1 MTAAPQP
8 DAIGARDLVIRY
20 PYATQDAVG
29 AVSFALAQG
38 ERVLLLG
45 PSGCGKSSI
54 LHALTGLLP
63 QSIPATR
70 GGALQIFGEDV
81 TSRSPSEWA
90 DQIAFLFQD
99 AEQTLA
105 GFTVAD
111 EVAFALENRNYPP
124 DQMGVAIND
133 AMDRAGIPEEWAA
146 RRIATLSGGQKQMV
160 ALAATLAQGSALTIA
175 DEPTASLAPQAA
187 RRLAEQ
193 VLAPGRTALIVDHA
207 LGALLAH
214 IDRVIVLDLSGKLLV
229 AGSPEH
235 VFSEHGATLVANGIW
250 TPAAVRLA
258 LRLIAQGHVFPM
270 LWRMSDLLAHLP
282 PDVDLAPLLLPAPAM
297 IGSEL
302 VRLEA
307 AACAP
312 PFGPVGLSDISISL
326 RAGEVLGILGPNG
339 AGKSTLAACLA
350 GLAPLKGG
358 QRHGPAGAIAFQNPE
373 AHFTTDTTRGEFAAL
388 GLSPAQIIQ
397 ALADWGLSEQAEQH
411 PFTLS
416 MGQKRRLA
424 LALLTETDRWPFLI
438 LDEPTT
444 GLDWRATVHIAA
456 QIDRLAASGRALA
469 VITHDAEFA
478 LSVCHRIALLDQG
491 GVAATGPAPE
501 ILCDAPLLDAMG
513 LAPPETAPL
522 LRRMKAA
529 PC

>member
-1 MTAAPQP
+1 MTAAPLH
-8 DAIGARDLVIRY
+8 DAIAVRDLVIRY

-29 AVSFALAQG
+29 PISFALSQG

-63 QSIPATR
+63 NSIPATR
-70 GGALQIFGEDV
+70 TGELRIFGEDV
-81 TSRSPSEWA
+81 TSRSPAEWA
-90 DQIAFLFQD
+90 DQVAFLFQD
-99 AEQTLA
+99 ADQTLA

-111 EVAFALENRNYPP
+111 EVAFGLENRNFPP
-124 DQMGVAIND
+124 DQMGTAIDD
-133 AMDRAGIPEEWAA
+133 AMTHAGIPTEWAA

-160 ALAATLAQGSALTIA
+160 ALAATLAQGSALIIA

-207 LGALLAH
+207 LGALVDR
-214 IDRVIVLDLSGKLLV
+214 IDRVIVLNPSGKLLV
-229 AGSPEH
+229 TGSPDL
-235 VFSEHGATLVANGIW
+235 VFGEHGATLVANGIW
-250 TPAAVRLA
+250 TPPAVRLR
-258 LRLIAQGHVFPM
+258 LRMMEQGHVFPM
-270 LWRMSDLLAHLP
+270 LWRIPDLLAHLS
-282 PDVDLAPLLLPAPAM
+282 PDTDLAPLLLPAPAM
-297 IGSEL
+297 IGPEL
-302 VRLEA
+302 VRLDA

-312 PFGPVGLSDISISL
+312 PFGPIVLRNISISL
-326 RAGEVLGILGPNG
+326 RAGEVMGILGPNG

-350 GLAPLKGG
+350 GLAPLRGG

-373 AHFTTDTTRGEFAAL
+373 AHFTTDSTRGELAAL
-388 GLSPAQIIQ
+388 GLSSERISQ
-397 ALADWGLSEQAEQH
+397 ALADWGLSEQADQH

-416 MGQKRRLA
+416 MGQKRKLA
-424 LALLTETDRWPFLI
+424 LALLTETDRWPLLI

-444 GLDWRATVHIAA
+444 GLDWLATMHIAA
-456 QIDRLAASGRALA
+456 QIQRLAALGRALA

-491 GVAATGPAPE
+491 AVAAMGRAPE
-501 ILCDAPLLDAMG
+501 ILCNAPLLDAMG
-513 LAPPETAPL
+513 LTPPETAPL
-522 LRRMKAA
+522 LRPMWAA

>member
-1 MTAAPQP
+1 MTAAPPP
-8 DAIGARDLVIRY
+8 DAISVSDLVIRY

-63 QSIPATR
+63 SSIPAKR
-70 GGALQIFGEDV
+70 DGELRIFGEDV
-81 TSRSPSEWA
+81 ASRSPSEWA
-90 DQIAFLFQD
+90 EQVAFLFQD

-124 DQMGVAIND
+124 DRMAAAID
-133 AMDRAGIPEEWAA
+133 EAMARAGIPKAWAA

-160 ALAATLAQGSALTIA
+160 ALAATLAQDSALIIA

-214 IDRVIVLDLSGKLLV
+214 IDRVIVLDTFGKVLV
-229 AGSPEH
+229 TGSPAH
-235 VFSEHGATLVANGIW
+235 VFATHGATLVANGIW
-250 TPAAVRLA
+250 TPPAVRLA
-258 LRLIAQGHVFPM
+258 LRLMAQGHDLPV
-270 LWRMSDLLAHLP
+270 LWQMPDLLAHLP
-282 PDVDLAPLLLPAPAM
+282 PDVELAPLLLPAPART
-297 IGSEL
+297 GPEL
-302 VRLEA
+302 VRLQA

-312 PFGPVGLSDISISL
+312 PFGPVQLRDISISL
-326 RAGEVLGILGPNG
+326 RAGEVMGILGPNG

-350 GLAPLKGG
+350 GLAPLRGG
-358 QRHGPAGAIAFQNPE
+358 TRHGPPGAIAFQNAE
-373 AHFTTDTTRGEFAAL
+373 AHFTTDSTRGELAAL
-388 GLSPAQIIQ
+388 GLSSERANQ
-397 ALADWGLSEQAEQH
+397 ALADWGLSEQADQH

-444 GLDWRATVHIAA
+444 GLDWRATTHIAA
-456 QIDRLAASGRALA
+456 QIERLAASGRALA

-491 GVAATGPAPE
+491 GIAAQGPAPE
-501 ILCDAPLLDAMG
+501 ILCNAPLLHAIG
-513 LAPPETAPL
+513 LTPPETAPL
-522 LRRMKAA
+522 LRWMKAA
-529 PC
+529 

>member
-1 MTAAPQP
+1 MTAAPLP
-8 DAIGARDLVIRY
+8 EAISVHDLVIRY

-29 AVSFALAQG
+29 AVSFALRQG

-124 DQMGVAIND
+124 DKMAAAIND
-133 AMDRAGIPEEWAA
+133 AMSRAGIPQEWSA
-146 RRIATLSGGQKQMV
+146 RRTATLSGGQKQMV
-160 ALAATLAQGSALTIA
+160 ALAATLAQGSALIIL

-187 RRLAEQ
+187 KRLAEQ
-193 VLAPGRTALIVDHA
+193 VLGLGRTALIVDHS
-207 LGALLAH
+207 LGALLDR
-214 IDRVIVLDLSGKLLV
+214 IDRVIVLNPSGKLLI
-229 AGSPEH
+229 AGTTDH
-235 VFSEHGATLVANGIW
+235 VFAEHGARLVAQGIW
-250 TPAAVRLA
+250 TPPAVRLR
-258 LRLIAQGHVFPM
+258 LRLMEAGHVLSK

-282 PDVDLAPLLLPAPAM
+282 PDVDLAPLLLPAPARP
-297 IGSEL
+297 GPEL
-302 VRLEA
+302 VRLEG

-312 PFGPVGLSDISISL
+312 PFGPVVLRDISISL

-350 GLAPLKGG
+350 GLAPLRDG
-358 QRHGPAGAIAFQNPE
+358 QRHGPAGAIAFQNAE
-373 AHFTTDTTRGEFAAL
+373 AHFTTDSTRGELAAL
-388 GLSPAQIIQ
+388 GLSSERISQT
-397 ALADWGLSEQAEQH
+397 LADWGLSEQADQH

-424 LALLTETDRWPFLI
+424 LALLTETDRWPLLI

-444 GLDWRATVHIAA
+444 GLDWRATVHIAT
-456 QIDRLAASGRALA
+456 QIQRLAASGRALA

-478 LSVCHRIALLDQG
+478 LSVCHRIVLLDQG
-491 GVAATGPAPE
+491 GVAAMGPAPE
-501 ILCDAPLLDAMG
+501 ILCDAPLLDTMG
-513 LAPPETAPL
+513 LAPPDTSPL
-522 LRRMKAA
+522 LRRMEAA

>member
-1 MTAAPQP
+1 MTAAPLP
-8 DAIGARDLVIRY
+8 EAISACDLVIRY

-29 AVSFALAQG
+29 ALSFALGQG

-63 QSIPATR
+63 TSIPAKR
-70 GGALQIFGEDV
+70 DGALRIFGMDV
-81 TSRSPSEWA
+81 ASRSPSEWA
-90 DQIAFLFQD
+90 DQVAFLFQD

-111 EVAFALENRNYPP
+111 EVAFALENRIYPP
-124 DQMGVAIND
+124 DAMGAAIAD

-160 ALAATLAQGSALTIA
+160 ALASTLAQGSALIIA
-175 DEPTASLAPQAA
+175 DEPSASLAPQAA
-187 RRLAEQ
+187 KRLAEQ
-193 VLAPGRTALIVDHA
+193 VLAPGRTTLIVDHT
-207 LGALLAH
+207 LGALLER
-214 IDRVIVLDLSGKLLV
+214 IDRVIVLDPSGKLLV

-235 VFSEHGATLVANGIW
+235 VFAQHGATLVANGIW
-250 TPAAVRLA
+250 TPPAVRLR
-258 LRLIAQGHVFPM
+258 LRLVAQGHVLPK
-270 LWRMSDLLAHLP
+270 LWRMPDLLAHLP
-282 PDVDLAPLLLPAPAM
+282 PDVDLAAFLLPAPATLGTDL
-297 IGSEL
+297 IQ
-302 VRLEA
+302 LEG

-312 PFGPVGLSDISISL
+312 PFGPVVLRDISISL

-350 GLAPLKGG
+350 GLTPLRGG
-358 QRHGPAGAIAFQNPE
+358 RRHGPAGAIAFQNAE
-373 AHFTTDTTRGEFAAL
+373 AHFTTDTTRGELEAI
-388 GLSPAQIIQ
+388 GLPPAQIKQ
-397 ALADWGLSEQAEQH
+397 ALTDWGLSEQADQH

-424 LALLTETDRWPFLI
+424 LALLTETDRWPVLI

-444 GLDWRATVHIAA
+444 GLDWRATTHIAA
-456 QIDRLAASGRALA
+456 QIHRLAAAGRALA

-478 LSVCHRIALLDQG
+478 LTVCHRVVLLDQG
-491 GVAATGPAPE
+491 GVAAQGPAPE
-501 ILCDAPLLDAMG
+501 ILCDTPLLDAMG
-513 LAPPETAPL
+513 LTSPETAPL
-522 LRRMKAA
+522 LRRMEAA